1 MSFLIPTVIEKERE
15 GDRAYDIYSRLLKD
29 RIIFLGDHI
38 ETNMANT
45 IVAQLLFLEKENPD
59 EDIQMFIN
67 SPGGE
72 INAGMA
78 ILDTIN
84 YIKCDVSTIAVGLAA
99 SMGSLLLAHGAKGK
113 RFALPNSKIH
123 IHQPLGGVQ
132 GQASDIAIEAEE
144 ILKTREQLYKML
156 AKQTGQSIKQIEKD
170 ADRDKYFTAI
180 EAKEYGLI
188 DKVISKR

>member
-59 EDIQMFIN
+59 DDIQMFIN

-123 IHQPLGGVQ
+123 IHQPLGGVK
-132 GQASDIAIEAEE
+132 GQARDIAIEAEE
-144 ILKTREQLYKML
+144 ILKTREQLYK
-156 AKQTGQSIKQIEKD
+156 
-170 ADRDKYFTAI
+170 
-180 EAKEYGLI
+180 
-188 DKVISKR
+188 